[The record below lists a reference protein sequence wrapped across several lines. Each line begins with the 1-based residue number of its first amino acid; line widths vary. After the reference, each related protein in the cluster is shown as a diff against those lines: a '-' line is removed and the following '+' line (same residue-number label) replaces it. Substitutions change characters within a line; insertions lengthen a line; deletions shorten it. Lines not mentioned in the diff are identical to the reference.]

1 MGKIVL
7 YLATSLDGFITGAGD
22 DMETPLGRCGGRLHD
37 WLREGRVDPASHRP
51 IAPIATGR
59 DPTRATWR
67 SY

>member
-7 YLATSLDGFITGAGD
+7 HLATSLDGFITGAGD
-22 DMETPLGRCGGRLHD
+22 DMETPWDDAAAGARLAA
-37 WLREGRVDPASHRP
+37 RRQSRPGITPP

-67 SY
+67 SH